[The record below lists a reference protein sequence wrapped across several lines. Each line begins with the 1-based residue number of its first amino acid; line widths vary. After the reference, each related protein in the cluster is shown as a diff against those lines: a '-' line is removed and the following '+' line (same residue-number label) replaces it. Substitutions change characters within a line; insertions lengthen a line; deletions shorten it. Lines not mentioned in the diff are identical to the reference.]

1 MKILFTLLTLFS
13 LSFAIDFP
21 STRNYVPVATNNQ
34 IQETVITSEDIE
46 KRYVIEKPDVE
57 SLPIKLPVVKDG
69 YFAKLLKI
77 NYNTGEVKVGIY
89 ELNNLEQVSTYHY
102 IHTGVIKLV
111 SATEQEIENTVKTLD
126 ISSKYDF
133 KIEKIEPKSKYQL
146 NLTDLIIAVLFID
159 NEKIDIEESLLKN
172 RLTLQS
178 GYSLSFNQDTLDE
191 SIFIFYLTFLAQAD
205 ELLLQVN
212 GWLLLTILPIS
223 FLLTTGKKLST
234 SLQNINDNEDI
245 IEKGVI
251 TVLLISLF
259 YIVQIQVQVGNSKIS
274 KTNFNVYL
282 TEYVEKGANWA
293 YDISRMFAS
302 SYTNIQRKNSGM
314 LSSDEVKRLA
324 IENIANQKQLQE
336 FESIIEICK
345 NDIDVT
351 HLQIFAE
358 TPQNGKIFPA
368 KMRDGITEISFFK
381 KENKREGFLTSSA
394 TLSLCSDA
402 ETNIKE
408 LSKSIAENKRII
420 ANYQASKQDNR
431 TKNQLEKLQNNQIK
445 AIDEYGFLASPLI
458 ATTNMFAKNLSMFS
472 RDIKSQDEL
481 EEARE
486 KENKENGNEK
496 GVIADSVVGDVIQTF
511 PVMLIPGTETV
522 KKGIEGVIGTAT
534 SKFEKIP
541 FVGELVK
548 SIKSLTGMALT
559 IYIFQYLITYLPIV
573 VLIISSYLVVIYF
586 FLSLIVY
593 LFVSPYIA
601 LFALSR
607 GQDEKVKD
615 FLIKGAVLITKPLI
629 LVFSIIICVIAIDL
643 LHIVTSMLIEQQFN
657 SFFSITMNQDK
668 LTTTYMFSDYGL
680 LFLKGFIALAMSLAG
695 AVMAFYIVFYGS
707 DIVTKMLGLNDSQTS
722 DTQSVVGRDT
732 TISSGKFNRPLT
744 H

>member
-13 LSFAIDFP
+13 LSFGTDFP
-21 STRNYVPVATNNQ
+21 STGNYVPIATNNQ
-34 IQETVITSEDIE
+34 VQETVITSEDIE
-46 KRYVIEKPDVE
+46 KKYVIEKPDAE
-57 SLPIKLPVVKDG
+57 SLPIKLPTVKDG
-69 YFAKLLKI
+69 YFPKLLKI
-77 NYNTGEVKVGIY
+77 NYTTGEVKIGIF
-89 ELNNLEQVSTYHY
+89 ELNNLEMVATYHY
-102 IHTGVIKLV
+102 VHTGIIKLV
-111 SATEQEIENTVKTLD
+111 SATEKEIESTVKTLD
-126 ISSKYDF
+126 ILPKYDF

-234 SLQNINDNEDI
+234 SIQDIHDNEDM

-259 YIVQIQVQVGNSKIS
+259 YIVQIQVPVNSSKIS

-314 LSSDEVKRLA
+314 LSADEVKRLA
-324 IENIANQKQLQE
+324 IENITNQKQLGE
-336 FESIIEICK
+336 FESIIAICK
-345 NDIDVT
+345 NDIDT
-351 HLQIFAE
+351 TLLSTFAQTPNGNIF
-358 TPQNGKIFPA
+358 QA
-368 KMRDGITEISFFK
+368 KLRDGISENSFFK
-381 KENKREGFLTSSA
+381 RENKREGFLTSSA

-402 ETNIKE
+402 ETNIKL

-431 TKNQLEKLQNNQIK
+431 TKNQLQKLQVNQIK

-458 ATTNMFAKNLSMFS
+458 ATTNMFSKNLSMFN
-472 RDIKSQDEL
+472 RDVKSQDEI

-496 GVIADSVVGDVIQTF
+496 GVIADSVVGDVIQTL
-511 PVMLIPGTETV
+511 PVMLIPGTDTV

-548 SIKSLTGMALT
+548 SVKSLTGMALT

-573 VLIISSYLVVIYF
+573 VLIISSYLVTIYF

-593 LFVSPYIA
+593 LFVSPYIV

-657 SFFSITMNQDK
+657 SFFNITMNQDK

>member
-1 MKILFTLLTLFS
+1 MKTIFILLTLFS
-13 LSFAIDFP
+13 LSSFATDFP
-21 STRNYVPVATNNQ
+21 STASYVPVATNNQ
-34 IQETVITSEDIE
+34 VQETVITSEDI
-46 KRYVIEKPDVE
+46 KKKYVIEKPDAE
-57 SLPIKLPVVKDG
+57 SLPIKLPTVKDG

-77 NYNTGEVKVGIY
+77 NYNTGEVKIGIF
-89 ELNNLEQVSTYHY
+89 ELNNLDIVATYHY
-102 IHTGVIKLV
+102 IHTGIIKLV
-111 SATEQEIENTVKTLD
+111 SANEQEIENTVKTLD
-126 ISSKYDF
+126 INPIYDF
-133 KIEKIEPKSKYQL
+133 KIEKIEPKNKYQL

-172 RLTLQS
+172 RLTFQN

-212 GWLLLTILPIS
+212 GWLLMTILPLS

-234 SLQNINDNEDI
+234 SLQNIHDNEDL

-259 YIVQIQVQVGNSKIS
+259 YIVQVQVPVNNAKIS

-282 TEYVEKGANWA
+282 TEYVDKGVDWA

-314 LSSDEVKRLA
+314 LSADEVKRLA
-324 IENIANQKQLQE
+324 VENITNQKQLQE
-336 FESIIEICK
+336 FESIIAICK
-345 NDIDVT
+345 NDIDT
-351 HLQIFAE
+351 SLLSTFAE
-358 TPQNGKIFPA
+358 TPNGNIFPS
-368 KMRDGITEISFFK
+368 KLRNGIAETSFFK

-402 ETNIKE
+402 ETNIKL
-408 LSKSIAENKRII
+408 LSKSIADNKRII
-420 ANYQASKQDNR
+420 ANYQASKQDNL

-458 ATTNMFAKNLSMFS
+458 ATTNMFAKNLSMFN
-472 RDIKSQDEL
+472 RDVKSQDEI

-496 GVIADSVVGDVIQTF
+496 GVIADSVVGDVIQTL
-511 PVMLIPGTETV
+511 PVMLIPGTDTV
-522 KKGIEGVIGTAT
+522 KKGIEGVIGSAT

-548 SIKSLTGMALT
+548 SVKSLTGMALT

-643 LHIVTSMLIEQQFN
+643 LHLITSMLIEQQFN
-657 SFFSITMNQDK
+657 SFFNITMNQDK